1 MIKMT
6 ILFVLITLTM
16 SSLKAQNK
24 VYVNNKK
31 APISQLQKIKSKYGI
46 SIGDGQYW
54 YDSKCGAW
62 GYKNGPTM
70 GFIPAYLEL
79 GGPLQSNASNGRTG
93 VFVNGREL
101 PRDDVKAL
109 QRIINVVPGRF
120 WLDEEGNGGYEGQ
133 YATFNLI
140 YLSRKKGGN
149 GFYRNS
155 YTGTGSGS
163 SGGTSYVIGKDW
175 SVITN

>member
-93 VFVNGREL
+93 VFVN
-101 PRDDVKAL
+101 
-109 QRIINVVPGRF
+109 
-120 WLDEEGNGGYEGQ
+120 
-133 YATFNLI
+133 
-140 YLSRKKGGN
+140 
-149 GFYRNS
+149 
-155 YTGTGSGS
+155 
-163 SGGTSYVIGKDW
+163 
-175 SVITN
+175 